1 MKKILFVLL
10 AICTFHFANAQEFHF
25 MPRIGVNFANL
36 SNSGGYNRLRYN
48 VSRMFHHWGIL
59 NEEAEKVSYVSTIA

>member
-36 SNSGGYNRLRYN
+36 SNS
-48 VSRMFHHWGIL
+48 
-59 NEEAEKVSYVSTIA
+59 